1 MKRLFGLKV
10 RFFTLITLVFKIPQ
24 KRVRCEEEVMTTTT
38 TPGFFFLRSL
48 FVVLVLFSFS
58 SSLSSSFKYV
68 VVFAFEDEV
77 EEKTTTSL
85 SFASSSEVSSS
96 LDGIPVS
103 NTISVD
109 PTRVSQISWQPNA
122 VKYEKFLSNSECDY
136 LIEKTSSLSSS
147 SSVNLVVEREG
158 DSVVKDIE
166 RRLAEW
172 THTPSSHGEK
182 LRVHKHDL
190 RTRETSLRPL
200 YSKVYAPFEREKNVG
215 RINDMHLGTV
225 VLVLKDESRKE
236 GEEEFSSNGVIMF
249 PNGNS
254 GHKGGDSGKE
264 YEQGRRMAT
273 TCEDIDAS
281 LFLKAKRGDAILW
294 LHTTRDQKDD
304 GNATGVGECVYAG
317 GKVGE
322 KWTAVKYLHLV
333 TTQK

>member
-1 MKRLFGLKV
+1 
-10 RFFTLITLVFKIPQ
+10 
-24 KRVRCEEEVMTTTT
+24 MTTTT
-38 TPGFFFLRSL
+38 QKGFFFLRRSL

-58 SSLSSSFKYV
+58 SSLSSSFYV

-77 EEKTTTSL
+77 EEKTTTKTSL
-85 SFASSSEVSSS
+85 SSFKLSSSSEVSSSS

-136 LIEKTSSLSSS
+136 LIEKTFSLSSSSSS

-182 LRVHKHDL
+182 LRVYKHDL

-225 VLVLKDESRKE
+225 VLILKDESRKE

-254 GHKGGDSGKE
+254 GHRGGDSGKE
-264 YEQGRRMAT
+264 YEQGRRTAT

>member
-1 MKRLFGLKV
+1 M
-10 RFFTLITLVFKIPQ
+10 
-24 KRVRCEEEVMTTTT
+24 
-38 TPGFFFLRSL
+38 
-48 FVVLVLFSFS
+48 
-58 SSLSSSFKYV
+58 
-68 VVFAFEDEV
+68 
-77 EEKTTTSL
+77 
-85 SFASSSEVSSS
+85 
-96 LDGIPVS
+96 
-103 NTISVD
+103 
-109 PTRVSQISWQPNA
+109 
-122 VKYEKFLSNSECDY
+122 
-136 LIEKTSSLSSS
+136 
-147 SSVNLVVEREG
+147 
-158 DSVVKDIE
+158 KDIE
-166 RRLAEW
+166 RRIAEW

-182 LRVHKHDL
+182 LRVYKHDL

-249 PNGNS
+249 PNGES
-254 GHKGGDSGKE
+254 GNRGGGSGKE
-264 YEQGRRMAT
+264 YEQGRRTAT

>member
-58 SSLSSSFKYV
+58 SLSSFAV
-68 VVFAFEDEV
+68 VAFEDEV

-136 LIEKTSSLSSS
+136 LIEKTFSLSSSSSS

-182 LRVHKHDL
+182 LRVYKHDL

>member
-1 MKRLFGLKV
+1 
-10 RFFTLITLVFKIPQ
+10 
-24 KRVRCEEEVMTTTT
+24 MTTTT
-38 TPGFFFLRSL
+38 QKGFFFPRSL

-58 SSLSSSFKYV
+58 SSLSSSFYV

-77 EEKTTTSL
+77 EEKTTTKTSL
-85 SFASSSEVSSS
+85 SSFKLSSSSEVSSS

-182 LRVHKHDL
+182 LRVYKHDL

-254 GHKGGDSGKE
+254 GHRGGDSGKE
-264 YEQGRRMAT
+264 YEQGRRTAT

>member
-1 MKRLFGLKV
+1 
-10 RFFTLITLVFKIPQ
+10 
-24 KRVRCEEEVMTTTT
+24 MTTTT

-58 SSLSSSFKYV
+58 SSSLSSSFYV
-68 VVFAFEDEV
+68 VVAFEDEV
-77 EEKTTTSL
+77 EEKTTKTSL
-85 SFASSSEVSSS
+85 SFKLSSSEVSSS

-254 GHKGGDSGKE
+254 GHRGGDSGKE
-264 YEQGRRMAT
+264 YEQGRRTAT

>member
-1 MKRLFGLKV
+1 
-10 RFFTLITLVFKIPQ
+10 
-24 KRVRCEEEVMTTTT
+24 MTTTT
-38 TPGFFFLRSL
+38 QKGFFFLRRSL

-77 EEKTTTSL
+77 EEKTTTKTSL
-85 SFASSSEVSSS
+85 SSFKLSSSSSEVSSS

-182 LRVHKHDL
+182 LRVYKHDL

-254 GHKGGDSGKE
+254 GHRGGDSGKE
-264 YEQGRRMAT
+264 YEQGRRTAT

>member
-1 MKRLFGLKV
+1 
-10 RFFTLITLVFKIPQ
+10 
-24 KRVRCEEEVMTTTT
+24 MTTTT
-38 TPGFFFLRSL
+38 QKGFFFLRRSL

-58 SSLSSSFKYV
+58 SSLSSSFYV

-77 EEKTTTSL
+77 EEKTTTKTSL
-85 SFASSSEVSSS
+85 SSFKLSSSSEVSSSS

-166 RRLAEW
+166 RRIAEW

>member
-1 MKRLFGLKV
+1 M
-10 RFFTLITLVFKIPQ
+10 
-24 KRVRCEEEVMTTTT
+24 
-38 TPGFFFLRSL
+38 
-48 FVVLVLFSFS
+48 
-58 SSLSSSFKYV
+58 
-68 VVFAFEDEV
+68 
-77 EEKTTTSL
+77 
-85 SFASSSEVSSS
+85 
-96 LDGIPVS
+96 
-103 NTISVD
+103 D

-254 GHKGGDSGKE
+254 GHRGGDSGKE
-264 YEQGRRMAT
+264 YEQGRRTAT

>member
-1 MKRLFGLKV
+1 
-10 RFFTLITLVFKIPQ
+10 
-24 KRVRCEEEVMTTTT
+24 MTTTT
-38 TPGFFFLRSL
+38 QKGFFFLRRSL
-48 FVVLVLFSFS
+48 FVILVLFSFS
-58 SSLSSSFKYV
+58 SSLSSSFYV

-77 EEKTTTSL
+77 EEKTTTKTSL
-85 SFASSSEVSSS
+85 SSFKLSSSSEVSSSS

-136 LIEKTSSLSSS
+136 LIEKTFSSSSSSS

-182 LRVHKHDL
+182 LRVYKHDL

-254 GHKGGDSGKE
+254 GHRGGDSGKE
-264 YEQGRRMAT
+264 YEQGRRTAT

>member
-1 MKRLFGLKV
+1 M
-10 RFFTLITLVFKIPQ
+10 
-24 KRVRCEEEVMTTTT
+24 TTT
-38 TPGFFFLRSL
+38 TPGFFFLLSL

-58 SSLSSSFKYV
+58 SSLSSSFYV
-68 VVFAFEDEV
+68 VVAFEDEV
-77 EEKTTTSL
+77 EEKTTKTSL
-85 SFASSSEVSSS
+85 SFVSSSEVSSS

-147 SSVNLVVEREG
+147 LSSSVNLVVEREG

-182 LRVHKHDL
+182 LRVYKHDL

-254 GHKGGDSGKE
+254 GHRGGDSGKE
-264 YEQGRRMAT
+264 YEQGRRTAT

>member
-24 KRVRCEEEVMTTTT
+24 KRVRCEEEVLTTTT
-38 TPGFFFLRSL
+38 TPGFFFPRSL

-58 SSLSSSFKYV
+58 SLSSFAAV
-68 VVFAFEDEV
+68 AFEDEV

-85 SFASSSEVSSS
+85 SFVSSSEVSS

-182 LRVHKHDL
+182 LRVYKHDL

>member
-1 MKRLFGLKV
+1 MAKIRFGLKFV
-10 RFFTLITLVFKIPQ
+10 FTRTRKTPQ
-24 KRVRCEEEVMTTTT
+24 KSECVEEEVMTTTT
-38 TPGFFFLRSL
+38 TPGFFFPRSL

-58 SSLSSSFKYV
+58 SLSSFAAV
-68 VVFAFEDEV
+68 AFEDEV

-85 SFASSSEVSSS
+85 SFVSSSEVSS

-182 LRVHKHDL
+182 LRVYKHDL

-236 GEEEFSSNGVIMF
+236 GEE
-249 PNGNS
+249 
-254 GHKGGDSGKE
+254 
-264 YEQGRRMAT
+264 
-273 TCEDIDAS
+273 
-281 LFLKAKRGDAILW
+281 
-294 LHTTRDQKDD
+294 
-304 GNATGVGECVYAG
+304 
-317 GKVGE
+317 
-322 KWTAVKYLHLV
+322 
-333 TTQK
+333 

>member
-1 MKRLFGLKV
+1 
-10 RFFTLITLVFKIPQ
+10 
-24 KRVRCEEEVMTTTT
+24 MTTTT
-38 TPGFFFLRSL
+38 QKGFFFLRRSL

-58 SSLSSSFKYV
+58 SSLSSSFYV

-77 EEKTTTSL
+77 EEKTTTKTSL
-85 SFASSSEVSSS
+85 SSFKLSSSSEVSSSS

-182 LRVHKHDL
+182 LRVYKHDL

-254 GHKGGDSGKE
+254 GHRGGDSGKE
-264 YEQGRRMAT
+264 YEQGRRTAT

>member
-1 MKRLFGLKV
+1 M
-10 RFFTLITLVFKIPQ
+10 
-24 KRVRCEEEVMTTTT
+24 
-38 TPGFFFLRSL
+38 
-48 FVVLVLFSFS
+48 
-58 SSLSSSFKYV
+58 SSFAV
-68 VVFAFEDEV
+68 VAFEDEV

>member
-1 MKRLFGLKV
+1 M
-10 RFFTLITLVFKIPQ
+10 
-24 KRVRCEEEVMTTTT
+24 
-38 TPGFFFLRSL
+38 FLRR
-48 FVVLVLFSFS
+48 
-58 SSLSSSFKYV
+58 
-68 VVFAFEDEV
+68 
-77 EEKTTTSL
+77 
-85 SFASSSEVSSS
+85 VSSS

-136 LIEKTSSLSSS
+136 LIEKTFSLSSSSSS

-182 LRVHKHDL
+182 LRVYKHDL

-254 GHKGGDSGKE
+254 GHRGGDSGKE
-264 YEQGRRMAT
+264 YEQGRRTAT

>member
-1 MKRLFGLKV
+1 
-10 RFFTLITLVFKIPQ
+10 
-24 KRVRCEEEVMTTTT
+24 MTTTT

-58 SSLSSSFKYV
+58 SSSLSSSFYV
-68 VVFAFEDEV
+68 VVAFEDEV
-77 EEKTTTSL
+77 EEKTTKTSL
-85 SFASSSEVSSS
+85 SFKLSSSEVSSS

>member
-1 MKRLFGLKV
+1 
-10 RFFTLITLVFKIPQ
+10 
-24 KRVRCEEEVMTTTT
+24 
-38 TPGFFFLRSL
+38 
-48 FVVLVLFSFS
+48 
-58 SSLSSSFKYV
+58 LSSSFYV

-77 EEKTTTSL
+77 EEKTTTKTSL
-85 SFASSSEVSSS
+85 SSFKLSSSSEVSSSS

-136 LIEKTSSLSSS
+136 LIEKTFSLSSSSSS

-182 LRVHKHDL
+182 LRVYKHDL

-254 GHKGGDSGKE
+254 GHRGGDSGKE
-264 YEQGRRMAT
+264 YEQGRRTAT

>member
-1 MKRLFGLKV
+1 
-10 RFFTLITLVFKIPQ
+10 
-24 KRVRCEEEVMTTTT
+24 MTTTT
-38 TPGFFFLRSL
+38 QKGFFFLRRSL

-58 SSLSSSFKYV
+58 SSLSSSFYV

-77 EEKTTTSL
+77 EEKTTTKTSL
-85 SFASSSEVSSS
+85 SSFKLSSSSSEVSSS

>member
-1 MKRLFGLKV
+1 
-10 RFFTLITLVFKIPQ
+10 
-24 KRVRCEEEVMTTTT
+24 MTTTT

-58 SSLSSSFKYV
+58 SSLSSSFYV

-77 EEKTTTSL
+77 EEKTTTKTSL
-85 SFASSSEVSSS
+85 SSFKRSSSSEVSSSS

-136 LIEKTSSLSSS
+136 LIEKTFSLSSSSSS

-182 LRVHKHDL
+182 LRVYKHDL

-254 GHKGGDSGKE
+254 GHRGGDSGKE
-264 YEQGRRMAT
+264 YEQGRRTAT

>member
-1 MKRLFGLKV
+1 M
-10 RFFTLITLVFKIPQ
+10 T
-24 KRVRCEEEVMTTTT
+24 TTTT
-38 TPGFFFLRSL
+38 TPGFFFLRRSL

-77 EEKTTTSL
+77 EEKTTTKTSL
-85 SFASSSEVSSS
+85 SSFKLSSSSEVSSS

-136 LIEKTSSLSSS
+136 LIEKTFSLSSSSSS

-182 LRVHKHDL
+182 LRVYKHDL

-254 GHKGGDSGKE
+254 GHRGGDSGKE
-264 YEQGRRMAT
+264 YEQGRRTAT

>member
-1 MKRLFGLKV
+1 
-10 RFFTLITLVFKIPQ
+10 
-24 KRVRCEEEVMTTTT
+24 MTTTT
-38 TPGFFFLRSL
+38 QKGFFFLRRSL

-77 EEKTTTSL
+77 EEKTTTKTSL
-85 SFASSSEVSSS
+85 SSFKLSSSSEVSSS

-136 LIEKTSSLSSS
+136 LIEKTFSLSSSSSSS

-182 LRVHKHDL
+182 LRVYKHDL

-254 GHKGGDSGKE
+254 GHRGGDSGKE
-264 YEQGRRMAT
+264 YEQGRRTAT

>member
-1 MKRLFGLKV
+1 
-10 RFFTLITLVFKIPQ
+10 
-24 KRVRCEEEVMTTTT
+24 MTTTT
-38 TPGFFFLRSL
+38 QKGFFFLRRSL

-58 SSLSSSFKYV
+58 SSLSSSFYV

-85 SFASSSEVSSS
+85 SFVSSSEVSS

-182 LRVHKHDL
+182 LRVYKHDL

-254 GHKGGDSGKE
+254 GHRGGDSGKE
-264 YEQGRRMAT
+264 YEQGRRTAT

>member
-1 MKRLFGLKV
+1 
-10 RFFTLITLVFKIPQ
+10 
-24 KRVRCEEEVMTTTT
+24 MTTTT
-38 TPGFFFLRSL
+38 QKGFFFLRRSL

-77 EEKTTTSL
+77 EEKTTKTSL
-85 SFASSSEVSSS
+85 SFKLSSSEVSSS

-136 LIEKTSSLSSS
+136 LIEKTFSLSSS
-147 SSVNLVVEREG
+147 SSSSFNLVVEREG

-182 LRVHKHDL
+182 LRVYKHDL

-254 GHKGGDSGKE
+254 GHRGGDSGKE

>member
-1 MKRLFGLKV
+1 
-10 RFFTLITLVFKIPQ
+10 
-24 KRVRCEEEVMTTTT
+24 MTTTT
-38 TPGFFFLRSL
+38 QKGFFFLRRSL

-77 EEKTTTSL
+77 EEKTTTKTSL
-85 SFASSSEVSSS
+85 SSFKLSSSSEVSSS

-182 LRVHKHDL
+182 LRVYKHDL

-254 GHKGGDSGKE
+254 GHRGGDSGKE
-264 YEQGRRMAT
+264 YEQGRRTAT

>member
-1 MKRLFGLKV
+1 M
-10 RFFTLITLVFKIPQ
+10 
-24 KRVRCEEEVMTTTT
+24 TT
-38 TPGFFFLRSL
+38 TPGFFFLLSL

-58 SSLSSSFKYV
+58 SLSSSAV
-68 VVFAFEDEV
+68 VAFEDEV
-77 EEKTTTSL
+77 EEKTTKTSL
-85 SFASSSEVSSS
+85 SFKLSSSEVSSS

-166 RRLAEW
+166 RRIAEW

-182 LRVHKHDL
+182 LRVYKHDL

-254 GHKGGDSGKE
+254 GHRGGDSGKE
-264 YEQGRRMAT
+264 YEQGRRTAT
-273 TCEDIDAS
+273 RCEDIDAS

>member
-1 MKRLFGLKV
+1 M
-10 RFFTLITLVFKIPQ
+10 
-24 KRVRCEEEVMTTTT
+24 TT
-38 TPGFFFLRSL
+38 TPGFFFLLSL

-85 SFASSSEVSSS
+85 SFVSSSEVSS

-182 LRVHKHDL
+182 LRVYKHDL

-254 GHKGGDSGKE
+254 SHRGGDSGKE
-264 YEQGRRMAT
+264 YEQGRRTAT
-273 TCEDIDAS
+273 RCEDIDAS

>member
-1 MKRLFGLKV
+1 
-10 RFFTLITLVFKIPQ
+10 
-24 KRVRCEEEVMTTTT
+24 MTTTT
-38 TPGFFFLRSL
+38 QKGFFFLRRSL

-58 SSLSSSFKYV
+58 SLSSFAAV
-68 VVFAFEDEV
+68 AFEDEV
-77 EEKTTTSL
+77 EEKTTTKTSL
-85 SFASSSEVSSS
+85 SSFKLSSSSEVSSSS

-136 LIEKTSSLSSS
+136 LIEKTSSLSSLSSS

-182 LRVHKHDL
+182 LRVYKHDL

-254 GHKGGDSGKE
+254 GHRGGDSGKE
-264 YEQGRRMAT
+264 YEQGRRTAT
-273 TCEDIDAS
+273 TCEDMDAS
-281 LFLKAKRGDAILW
+281 SFLKAKRGDAILW

>member
-1 MKRLFGLKV
+1 
-10 RFFTLITLVFKIPQ
+10 
-24 KRVRCEEEVMTTTT
+24 MTTTT
-38 TPGFFFLRSL
+38 QKGFFFLRRSL

-58 SSLSSSFKYV
+58 SSLSSSFYV

-77 EEKTTTSL
+77 EEKTTTKTSL
-85 SFASSSEVSSS
+85 SSFKLSSSSEVSSSS

-147 SSVNLVVEREG
+147 LSSSVNLVVEREG

-182 LRVHKHDL
+182 LRVYKHDL

-254 GHKGGDSGKE
+254 GHRGGDSGKE
-264 YEQGRRMAT
+264 YEQGRRTAT

>member
-58 SSLSSSFKYV
+58 SLSSFAV
-68 VVFAFEDEV
+68 VAFEDEV

-136 LIEKTSSLSSS
+136 LIEKTFSLSSSSSS

-182 LRVHKHDL
+182 LRVYKHDL

-254 GHKGGDSGKE
+254 GHRGGDSGKE

>member
-1 MKRLFGLKV
+1 VKRLFGLKV

-58 SSLSSSFKYV
+58 SLSSFAV
-68 VVFAFEDEV
+68 VAFEDEV

-136 LIEKTSSLSSS
+136 LIEKTFSLSSSSSS

-182 LRVHKHDL
+182 LRVYKHDL

-254 GHKGGDSGKE
+254 GHRGGDSGKE
-264 YEQGRRMAT
+264 YEQGRRTAT

>member
-1 MKRLFGLKV
+1 
-10 RFFTLITLVFKIPQ
+10 
-24 KRVRCEEEVMTTTT
+24 MTTTT
-38 TPGFFFLRSL
+38 QKGFFFLRRSL

-58 SSLSSSFKYV
+58 SSLSSSFYV

-77 EEKTTTSL
+77 EEKTTTKTSL
-85 SFASSSEVSSS
+85 SSFKLSSSSSEVSSS

-136 LIEKTSSLSSS
+136 LIEKTFSLSSSSS

-182 LRVHKHDL
+182 LRVYKHDL

-254 GHKGGDSGKE
+254 GHRGGDSGKE

>member
-1 MKRLFGLKV
+1 MK
-10 RFFTLITLVFKIPQ
+10 
-24 KRVRCEEEVMTTTT
+24 T
-38 TPGFFFLRSL
+38 TPGFFFLLSL

-58 SSLSSSFKYV
+58 SSLSSFYV
-68 VVFAFEDEV
+68 VVAFEDEV
-77 EEKTTTSL
+77 EEKTTKTSL
-85 SFASSSEVSSS
+85 SFVSSSEVSSS

-147 SSVNLVVEREG
+147 LSSSVNLVVEREG

-182 LRVHKHDL
+182 LRVYKHDL

-254 GHKGGDSGKE
+254 GHRGGDSGKE
-264 YEQGRRMAT
+264 YEQGRRTAT

>member
-1 MKRLFGLKV
+1 M
-10 RFFTLITLVFKIPQ
+10 TA
-24 KRVRCEEEVMTTTT
+24 TTTT
-38 TPGFFFLRSL
+38 TGFFFLRSL
-48 FVVLVLFSFS
+48 FVVLGVLFSFS
-58 SSLSSSFKYV
+58 SSLSSSFYV
-68 VVFAFEDEV
+68 VVAFEDEV
-77 EEKTTTSL
+77 EEKTTTKTSS
-85 SFASSSEVSSS
+85 SFKLSSSEVSSS

-136 LIEKTSSLSSS
+136 LIEKTFSLSSSSSS

-182 LRVHKHDL
+182 LRVYKHDL

-254 GHKGGDSGKE
+254 GHRGGDSGKE
-264 YEQGRRMAT
+264 YEQGRRTAT
-273 TCEDIDAS
+273 TCEDMDAS
-281 LFLKAKRGDAILW
+281 SFLKAKRGDAILW

>member
-1 MKRLFGLKV
+1 
-10 RFFTLITLVFKIPQ
+10 
-24 KRVRCEEEVMTTTT
+24 MTTTT
-38 TPGFFFLRSL
+38 QKGFFFLRRSL
-48 FVVLVLFSFS
+48 FVVLLVLFSFS

-77 EEKTTTSL
+77 EEKTTTKTSL
-85 SFASSSEVSSS
+85 SSFKLSSSSEVSSS

-136 LIEKTSSLSSS
+136 LIEKTFSLSSSSSS

-182 LRVHKHDL
+182 LRVYKHDL

-254 GHKGGDSGKE
+254 GHRGGDSGKE
-264 YEQGRRMAT
+264 YEQGRRTAT
-273 TCEDIDAS
+273 TCEDMDAS

>member
-1 MKRLFGLKV
+1 
-10 RFFTLITLVFKIPQ
+10 
-24 KRVRCEEEVMTTTT
+24 MTTTT
-38 TPGFFFLRSL
+38 PPGFFFLRSL

-58 SSLSSSFKYV
+58 SSSLSSSFYV
-68 VVFAFEDEV
+68 VVAFEDEV
-77 EEKTTTSL
+77 EEKTTKTSL
-85 SFASSSEVSSS
+85 SFKLSSSEVSSS

>member
-1 MKRLFGLKV
+1 
-10 RFFTLITLVFKIPQ
+10 
-24 KRVRCEEEVMTTTT
+24 MTTTT
-38 TPGFFFLRSL
+38 QKGFFFLRRSL

-77 EEKTTTSL
+77 AEKTTTKTSL
-85 SFASSSEVSSS
+85 SSFKLSSSSEVSSS

-136 LIEKTSSLSSS
+136 LIEKTFSLSSSSSSS

-182 LRVHKHDL
+182 LRVYKHDL

-254 GHKGGDSGKE
+254 GHRGGDSGKE
-264 YEQGRRMAT
+264 YEQGRRTAT

>member
-1 MKRLFGLKV
+1 
-10 RFFTLITLVFKIPQ
+10 
-24 KRVRCEEEVMTTTT
+24 MTTTT
-38 TPGFFFLRSL
+38 QKGFFFLRRSL

-58 SSLSSSFKYV
+58 SSLSSSFYV

-77 EEKTTTSL
+77 EEKTTTKTSL
-85 SFASSSEVSSS
+85 SSFKLSSSSEVSSSS

-254 GHKGGDSGKE
+254 GHIGGDSGKE
-264 YEQGRRMAT
+264 YEQGRRTAT

>member
-1 MKRLFGLKV
+1 
-10 RFFTLITLVFKIPQ
+10 
-24 KRVRCEEEVMTTTT
+24 MTTTT
-38 TPGFFFLRSL
+38 QKGFFFLRRSL

-58 SSLSSSFKYV
+58 SSLSSSFYV

-77 EEKTTTSL
+77 EEKTTTKTSL
-85 SFASSSEVSSS
+85 SSFKLSSSSEVSSS

-182 LRVHKHDL
+182 LRVYKHDL

-254 GHKGGDSGKE
+254 GHRGGDSGKE
-264 YEQGRRMAT
+264 YEQGRRTAT
-273 TCEDIDAS
+273 TCEDMDAS

>member
-1 MKRLFGLKV
+1 
-10 RFFTLITLVFKIPQ
+10 
-24 KRVRCEEEVMTTTT
+24 MTTTT
-38 TPGFFFLRSL
+38 QKGFFFPRSL
-48 FVVLVLFSFS
+48 FVVLVLFSFT
-58 SSLSSSFKYV
+58 SSLSSSFYV
-68 VVFAFEDEV
+68 VVAFADEV
-77 EEKTTTSL
+77 EEKTTTKTSL
-85 SFASSSEVSSS
+85 SSFKLSSSSEVSSS

-182 LRVHKHDL
+182 LRVYKHDL

-254 GHKGGDSGKE
+254 GHRGGDSGKE
-264 YEQGRRMAT
+264 YEQGRRTAT

-281 LFLKAKRGDAILW
+281 LFFKAKRGDAILW